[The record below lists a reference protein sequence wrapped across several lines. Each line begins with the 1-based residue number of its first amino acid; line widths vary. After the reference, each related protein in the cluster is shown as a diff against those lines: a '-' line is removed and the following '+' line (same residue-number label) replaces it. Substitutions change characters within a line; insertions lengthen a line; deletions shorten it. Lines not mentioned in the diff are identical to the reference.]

1 MTICIVIF
9 TILSQKIMAN
19 PHAFRKLIYRLA
31 QKMELKKNEIE
42 FLATCFFYV
51 TMLEIHNFKLTVTL
65 TIVKNSDNCTK
76 Y

>member
-31 QKMELKKNEIE
+31 QKMELKKNEME
-42 FLATCFFYV
+42 FLATCFFLRNYA
-51 TMLEIHNFKLTVTL
+51 
-65 TIVKNSDNCTK
+65 
-76 Y
+76 